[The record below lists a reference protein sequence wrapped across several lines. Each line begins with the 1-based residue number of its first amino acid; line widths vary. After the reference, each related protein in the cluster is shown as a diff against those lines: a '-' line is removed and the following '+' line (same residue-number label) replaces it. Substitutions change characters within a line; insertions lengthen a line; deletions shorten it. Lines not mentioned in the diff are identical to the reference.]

1 MSKSRIMAIAESVK
15 QSTKSIVPGAF
26 LSDVKT
32 MTRDQMTSVVNQIAN
47 DTFKPERARLSE
59 SANLG
64 TNAGVIAKSK
74 LSLNSEMKKEYV
86 ARAENLLMHTIQSTG
101 AQSTA
106 VSPVN
111 QAGAVSLVGGI
122 IDEAYNKFMTTEATR
137 APEYLR
143 TYTIPLVIDH
153 MGNVYDLIALQS
165 DSETLEKVAGASTIS
180 VLQKVDFKGKV
191 NVVGN
196 LVDLTNAALA
206 AASPSA
212 LPINSPRNFVSRGIK
227 ITEVTYNGKAY
238 PQEWES
244 LGVQSQN
251 GQNNTDVAIISLSL
265 NDISANGGSKV
276 TLLGKVT
283 QDGTVELLTNDAKLT
298 DVTIKYYLPPI
309 DQQAPFTVS
318 RKSTKYVKVINET
331 ARAQTTLNT
340 TITEDHKYFTG
351 EDLVERFNTDVMITV
366 NAQKDNYAIKTI
378 RTAIAELKAAEEA
391 KKAAGAN
398 YVNTETMVTARS
410 TYAER
415 TVDTNTQ
422 SNGNQN
428 IYAGYNVSLANALY
442 NVASDMNVTLNPTE
456 ARFAIATSI
465 HAFQRINTAGNETQ
479 TRFNLV
485 GDMAEDGI
493 AGFKVNHAYQLNR
506 AIVGGYDT
514 VVVASNRLKQTTDKT
529 KKVTL
534 TDLNGNPKVDPL
546 DPTKVLKGIANVYEY
561 LVLTRFEQSQDSFVF
576 VNGLEVFEEGTG
588 MSSAEQSKSVNY
600 SGRYTIATLNKVA
613 GLVTLIERPEE
624 TL

>member
-64 TNAGVIAKSK
+64 TNAGVVAKSK

-165 DSETLEKVAGASTIS
+165 DSQTLEKVAGASTIS
-180 VLQKVDFKGKV
+180 VLQKVAFGGKV

-196 LVDLTNAALA
+196 LVDLTNQALA

-283 QDGTVELLTNDAKLT
+283 QDGTIELLTNDVKLT
-298 DVTIKYYLPPI
+298 DVTVKYYLPPI

-378 RTAIAELKAAEEA
+378 RTAIAELKAAEAA

-410 TYAER
+410 SYAER

-442 NVASDMNVTLNPTE
+442 NVASDMNVKLNPTE

-514 VVVASNRLKQTTDKT
+514 VVVASNRLKNTTDKT
-529 KKVTL
+529 KEVTL

-546 DPTKVLKGIANVYEY
+546 APTKVLKGIANVYEY
-561 LVLTRFEQSQDSFVF
+561 LVLTKFEQSQDSFVF

>member
-64 TNAGVIAKSK
+64 TNAGVVAKSK

-180 VLQKVDFKGKV
+180 VLQKVAFGGKV

-196 LVDLTNAALA
+196 LVDLTNQALA

-227 ITEVTYNGKAY
+227 ITEVTYDGKAY

-283 QDGTVELLTNDAKLT
+283 QDGTIELLTNDVKLT

-410 TYAER
+410 SYAER

-514 VVVASNRLKQTTDKT
+514 VVVASNRLKHTTDKT

-546 DPTKVLKGIANVYEY
+546 DPTKVLKGIAKVYEY
-561 LVLTRFEQSQDSFVF
+561 LVLTKFEQSQDSFVF